1 VRRPRAPHAAPPRV
15 ALSLF
20 TVIPAGTGGALAEG
34 DAVRA
39 VRWLPAVG
47 LLLGAIG
54 AGAMACVG
62 SRRLLG
68 AALAVALL
76 ALLTGG
82 LHLDG
87 LADTADGLGSRR
99 PAADALTIMRRSDVG
114 PLGVAALVLVLL
126 IQVTALAS
134 IPRIPLAAG
143 SLVLATVTGR
153 VAVVVATGSPA
164 ARPGGFG
171 ALVAGRTTVRDRAV
185 SVALL
190 GCAVVAAGFAA
201 AGTALAARG
210 LIAALAGLLAGG
222 LVRRAAARRLGG
234 MTGDVFGAIVEV
246 SAAAVLVA
254 CALFL
259 LPGEDQVDRDRVMH
273 RHHAELVKGQ
283 AELGAVDLS
292 RAIQRQF
299 VAVEAGDRGREG

>member
-1 VRRPRAPHAAPPRV
+1 VHGGHRAAASVRSARSLRL

-39 VRWLPAVG
+39 VRWLPTVG

-54 AGAMACVG
+54 ADAMACVDAG
-62 SRRLLG
+62 GFSAPRRLLG

-99 PAADALTIMRRSDVG
+99 PAVDALAIMRRSDIG
-114 PLGVAALVLVLL
+114 PFGIAALVLVLL

-134 IPRIPLAAG
+134 VPRMPLAAG

-171 ALVAGRTTVRDRAV
+171 ALVAGRTTARDRAV
-185 SVALL
+185 SVAVG
-190 GCAVVAAGFAA
+190 GCAVAVAGFAA
-201 AGTALAARG
+201 GGTGLAIRG

-222 LVRRAAARRLGG
+222 LVQRVALRRLGG
-234 MTGDVFGAIVEV
+234 MTGDVFGAIVEI
-246 SAAAVLVA
+246 SAAVVLVA
-254 CALFL
+254 CALL
-259 LPGEDQVDRDRVMH
+259 LRQ
-273 RHHAELVKGQ
+273 KGQ
-283 AELGAVDLS
+283 S
-292 RAIQRQF
+292 
-299 VAVEAGDRGREG
+299 AGGVFPGGRGPARNCRKAHQIGLMIAKTLFLM